1 MPKRMLSE
9 AEGYDLLKK
18 YGIPVPEYRIVESKD
33 EAIRAANEIG
43 FPVVM
48 KIVSPQIIHKS
59 DVGGVIVGIK
69 SEREVEEAFNRIIS
83 GVREKYPKAEV
94 KGIIVEKQLPSG
106 LELIIGGKS
115 DPSFGKVISFGIGGK
130 LVELLKD
137 VVLRVLLIDTNEI
150 RKMIK
155 EIKAYSLIKGYRDEP
170 PKDEEELIKI
180 IEAASKLFC

>member
-59 DVGGVIVGIK
+59 DVGGVVVAIGNE
-69 SEREVEEAFNRIIS
+69 SEVEKAFDRIIS
-83 GVREKYPKAEV
+83 GVREKYPKATAF
-94 KGIIVEKQLPSG
+94 QRLCLLLRPSG

-115 DPSFGKVISFGIGGK
+115 EPSFGKVISLG
-130 LVELLKD
+130 
-137 VVLRVLLIDTNEI
+137 
-150 RKMIK
+150 
-155 EIKAYSLIKGYRDEP
+155 
-170 PKDEEELIKI
+170 
-180 IEAASKLFC
+180 